1 MNRLLAVFAILLS
14 LSSEAFA
21 TAQIPETLILDG
33 QGKALF
39 TNPLDPWLRE
49 PGNEEKVG
57 SYISAQRCS
66 ASWRGY
72 AGTWEI
78 NNERLVLLKLRA
90 NPCSQ
95 KVNEIPLAAL
105 FPGQAA
111 PIVAS
116 WFSGQLTV
124 PDGKQTKYIHMGYQS
139 QYERY
144 ILFQIEHGKVV
155 ARQTVNELP
164 GNKFIPNPFPGR
176 DAPPPP
182 RIIP

>member
-1 MNRLLAVFAILLS
+1 MKKLLAVLAILLS
-14 LSSEAFA
+14 MSHEAFA
-21 TAQIPETLILDG
+21 TAQIPETLVLDG
-33 QGKALF
+33 NAKALF

-49 PGNEEKVG
+49 PGNAEKIKP
-57 SYISAQRCS
+57 YISPQRCS

-78 NNERLVLLKLRA
+78 KNEQLMLLKLRS

-95 KVNEIPLAAL
+95 QSNEIPLSVL

-116 WFSGQLTV
+116 WFSGRLTV

-144 ILFQIEHGKVV
+144 IHLQIEGGKVIL
-155 ARQTVNELP
+155 RQTVNDSS
-164 GNKFIPNPFPGR
+164 GNKPVPNPFPGR

-182 RIIP
+182 RIVP